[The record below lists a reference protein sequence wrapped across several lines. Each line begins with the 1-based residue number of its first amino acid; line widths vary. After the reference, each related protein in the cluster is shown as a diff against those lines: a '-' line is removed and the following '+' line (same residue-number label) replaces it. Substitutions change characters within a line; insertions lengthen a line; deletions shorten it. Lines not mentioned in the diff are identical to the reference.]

1 MEQSVSAKTNIPDE
15 VANRQYGALCYRIN
29 RHENVV
35 EYLLIST
42 RETGRWAIPKGWPMD
57 NKQAHRVAEIEAL
70 QEAGVKGKVCKR
82 PLGEF
87 AYTKLMADGE
97 RRPCV
102 VQTHALKVHH
112 LVKDFKER
120 GQRRYAWVS
129 CEEAAARVAEP
140 DLKKLFFQIEEKAKS
155 KLRRQVRQ
163 QIQLFANVVPSSRTI
178 D

>member
-1 MEQSVSAKTNIPDE
+1 MEQSTGV
-15 VANRQYGALCYRIN
+15 VANASSGEFGRQYAALCYRIN

-35 EYLLIST
+35 EYLLITT
-42 RETGRWAIPKGWPMD
+42 RETGRWAIPKGWPMED
-57 NKQAHRVAEIEAL
+57 KPPHRVAEVEAL

-87 AYTKLMADGE
+87 TYTKLMADGE

-112 LVKDFKER
+112 IVKDFKER

-129 CEEAAARVAEP
+129 CEEATARVAEP
-140 DLKKLFFQIEEKAKS
+140 DLQKLFLLIEEKAKS
-155 KLRRQVRQ
+155 KLRRQVRRQ
-163 QIQLFANVVPSSRTI
+163 FQFFANVAPPNRPI

>member
-1 MEQSVSAKTNIPDE
+1 MEQSVSTTTNTSNE
-15 VANRQYGALCYRIN
+15 AANRQYGALCYRMN

-35 EYLLIST
+35 EYLLITT
-42 RETGRWAIPKGWPMD
+42 RETGRWAIPKGWRMEDKP
-57 NKQAHRVAEIEAL
+57 AHRVAEIEAL

-82 PLGEF
+82 PLGDF
-87 AYTKLMADGE
+87 SYTKLMADGE

-129 CEEAAARVAEP
+129 CDEAAARVAEP
-140 DLKKLFFQIEEKAKS
+140 DLKKLFFLIEEKAKS
-155 KLRRQVRQ
+155 KLRRQVRRQ
-163 QIQLFANVVPSSRTI
+163 FQFFANVAPPNGPI
-178 D
+178 E

>member
-1 MEQSVSAKTNIPDE
+1 MEQPVNSKTNTSDE
-15 VANRQYGALCYRIN
+15 AEARQYGALCYRIN

-35 EYLLIST
+35 EYLLITT

-57 NKQAHRVAEIEAL
+57 DKPAHRVAEIEAL

-82 PLGEF
+82 PLGDF
-87 AYTKLMADGE
+87 SYTKLMPDGE
-97 RRPCV
+97 RRPRV

-140 DLKKLFFQIEEKAKS
+140 DLKKLFFLIEEKAKS

-163 QIQLFANVVPSSRTI
+163 QFQFFANVVPPSRTI

>member
-1 MEQSVSAKTNIPDE
+1 MEQSVSAKTNTPDDA
-15 VANRQYGALCYRIN
+15 ANRQYGALCYRIN

-35 EYLLIST
+35 EYLLITT
-42 RETGRWAIPKGWPMD
+42 RETGRWVIPKGWPMD
-57 NKQAHRVAEIEAL
+57 NRPAHRVAEIEAL

-163 QIQLFANVVPSSRTI
+163 QIQLFANVVPPSHTI

>member
-1 MEQSVSAKTNIPDE
+1 
-15 VANRQYGALCYRIN
+15 
-29 RHENVV
+29 
-35 EYLLIST
+35 
-42 RETGRWAIPKGWPMD
+42 MD
-57 NKQAHRVAEIEAL
+57 DKPAHRVAEIEAF

-87 AYTKLMADGE
+87 SYTKLMADGE

-129 CEEAAARVAEP
+129 YDEAAARVAEP
-140 DLKKLFFQIEEKAKS
+140 DLKKLFSLIEEMAKS
-155 KLRRQVRQ
+155 KLRRQIRRQ
-163 QIQLFANVVPSSRTI
+163 FQFFANVAPPNGPTE
-178 D
+178 